1 MGTATKMTV
10 INAKGAFAGVSIIP
24 GVIMGLNA
32 LSEQTAQLPKVSLE
46 IPKNVIGKNTADS
59 MRSGVIFGNASM
71 VDGMIDRIRDEI
83 GTVFPVYA
91 TGSAATL
98 IVPHCRHTIT
108 IDEHLILK
116 GLHLIYTKNN

>member
-1 MGTATKMTV
+1 
-10 INAKGAFAGVSIIP
+10 
-24 GVIMGLNA
+24 
-32 LSEQTAQLPKVSLE
+32 
-46 IPKNVIGKNTADS
+46 
-59 MRSGVIFGNASM
+59 M

-83 GTVFPVYA
+83 GAALPVYA

-116 GLHLIYTKNN
+116 GLHLIYKKNN

>member
-1 MGTATKMTV
+1 MGKIIAV
-10 INAKGAFAGVSIIP
+10 VNQKGAFIGTSIIP
-24 GVIMGLNA
+24 GVLMGLKA
-32 LSEQTAQLPKVSLE
+32 LSSTTAQLPQICLE
-46 IPKNVIGKNTADS
+46 APPSVIGKNTADC
-59 MRSGVIFGNASM
+59 MKSGVIFGNASM